1 MPRRDSRFP
10 SRINV
15 YISIDLRERLE
26 RAAKS
31 CDVAPG
37 TLAREAMEHGIQA
50 AIDQARR
57 EAARRAA
64 ITAAKPARQPHRKGA
79 ET

>member
-31 CDVAPG
+31 YDVAPG
-37 TLAREAMEHGIQA
+37 TLAREAMEHGIKA

-57 EAARRAA
+57 EAARRASMK
-64 ITAAKPARQPHRKGA
+64 AAKPAQKSRGKGA
-79 ET
+79 KG